1 MDERMARILR
11 IQVPIWLVTPLV
23 ALALVAGF
31 GGGYLSA
38 LQLTTP
44 CPLDKQSC
52 ATFANFWRAWDIA
65 ADNYVDPEAIDP
77 AKMTDGAIAG
87 MLDSLG
93 DHGHTRYLSAEDA
106 QFERES
112 LSGRFE
118 GIGAYID
125 VRDDQPVIVQPI
137 EGSPAERAGLRPDD
151 KILKVNGEDVRGVT
165 VEELRS
171 KVRGPK
177 GTAVTLTIL
186 HEGEAVPVDITV
198 VRDEIQLRSVS
209 WRMLPEQVALVQ
221 VNRFAERTTA
231 EFRQAL
237 DELEAQGARAIVLDL
252 RNNPGGLVHEL
263 VGVAGELLPADSTV
277 LLEKG
282 RTGEPRPYKTGRE
295 STPTSLPLVV
305 LVNENSASAAEI
317 LAGAIKDHGRGRV
330 IGVPTYGTAT
340 VLRPFDLPGG
350 AQVRIGTSEWLTPK
364 GTEVRGRGIEPDELI
379 SLPVGADPLTP
390 REAAALS
397 AQALRDSEDT
407 QLARAL
413 QVVDELGGVSG
424 EGQALP

>member
-1 MDERMARILR
+1 MDEQIPRVLR
-11 IQVPIWLVTPLV
+11 IQLPIWLVAPLV
-23 ALALVAGF
+23 ALGLAAGF

-44 CPLDKQSC
+44 CPLDRQSC
-52 ATFANFWRAWDIA
+52 ASFATFWQAWDIA

-77 AKMTDGAIAG
+77 ATMTDGAISG

-93 DHGHTRYLSAEDA
+93 DRGHTRYLTAEDA
-106 QFERES
+106 QYERES

-125 VRDDQPVIVQPI
+125 VRDGQPLVVQPI
-137 EGSPAERAGLRPDD
+137 EDSPAERAGIRADD
-151 KILKVNGEDVRGVT
+151 KILKVDGQDVRDVT
-165 VEELRS
+165 VEELRN

-177 GTAVTLTIL
+177 GTSVTLTIL
-186 HEGEAVPVDITV
+186 HEGEATPIDITV
-198 VRDEIQLRSVS
+198 VRDEIRLVSVS
-209 WRMLPEQVALVQ
+209 WRLLPEGVALVQ

-231 EFRQAL
+231 EFRQAI

-263 VGVAGELLPADSTV
+263 VGVAGQILPPESTV
-277 LLEKG
+277 LLEQG
-282 RTGEPRPYKTGRE
+282 RTGEPQAYRTSRE
-295 STPTSLPLVV
+295 SRPTSLPLVV

-317 LAGAIKDHGRGRV
+317 LAGAIKDHRRGRV
-330 IGVPTYGTAT
+330 IGVPTFGTAT

-364 GTEVRGRGIEPDELI
+364 GEEVRGQGIEPDELI
-379 SLPVGADPLTP
+379 SLPVGANPLTP
-390 REAAALS
+390 REAAELS
-397 AQALRDSEDT
+397 AQALRGGEDT

-413 QVVDELGGVSG
+413 QLVDEL
-424 EGQALP
+424 ARR